1 MFTTND
7 TQGNLSGQGK
17 HGVPLMTSATA
28 PHELEAIREIINRV
42 LNAQRDNGTTG
53 RAHARTE
60 ILIHSITVFSRRGL
74 ERTTVQ
80 DLLDAANISR
90 RTFYKYFR
98 NKFDVLESIYQIS
111 IENMILRFRRESE
124 RSRSVTEVVRNSC
137 NIYFDY
143 HLSLGP
149 IIRLMME
156 EARRADSVLAPHR
169 DTAYKAVAAVMR
181 AEMQRVTGRELDEL
195 VYLTLIWTLESYSL
209 YLLNHTDCSA
219 ETVSRYKEVMTGI
232 AGAILSGQADWSKLS
247 VQP

>member
-1 MFTTND
+1 
-7 TQGNLSGQGK
+7 
-17 HGVPLMTSATA
+17 MTSATS
-28 PHELEAIREIINRV
+28 PYELDAIREIINRV
-42 LNAQRDNGTTG
+42 LSAQRDDGPAG

-60 ILIHSITVFSRRGL
+60 ILIHSIAVFSRRGL

-80 DLLDAANISR
+80 DLLDAASISR

-111 IENMILRFRRESE
+111 VENMILRFRREAE
-124 RSRSVTEVVRNSC
+124 RSRSVQEVIRNSC

-169 DTAYKAVAAVMR
+169 ATAYTAVAGVMKS
-181 AEMQRVTGRELDEL
+181 EMLRVTGRELDEL

-209 YLLNHTDCSA
+209 YLLNDTDCSA
-219 ETVSRYKEVMTGI
+219 ETIARYKQIMTGI
-232 AGAILSGQADWSKLS
+232 AEAVLSGQADWAKLA
-247 VQP
+247 VQPPV

>member
-1 MFTTND
+1 
-7 TQGNLSGQGK
+7 
-17 HGVPLMTSATA
+17 MTSAT
-28 PHELEAIREIINRV
+28 PLYELDAIREIINRV
-42 LNAQRDNGTTG
+42 LNAQHDESAVG

-60 ILIHSITVFSRRGL
+60 ILIHSIAVFSRRGL

-80 DLLDAANISR
+80 DLLDAAKISR

-111 IENMILRFRRESE
+111 VENMILRFRRESE
-124 RSRSVTEVVRNSC
+124 RSRSLSEVVRSSC

-169 DTAYKAVAAVMR
+169 DTAYKAVAEVMR
-181 AEMQRVTGRELDEL
+181 AEMQRVTGRELDKL

-209 YLLNHTDCSA
+209 YLLSNTDCSA
-219 ETVSRYKEVMTGI
+219 ETVTHYKNIMTGI
-232 AGAILSGQADWSKLS
+232 AEAILSGQADWSKLS
-247 VQP
+247 AQPSL

>member
-1 MFTTND
+1 M
-7 TQGNLSGQGK
+7 
-17 HGVPLMTSATA
+17 VSAG
-28 PHELEAIREIINRV
+28 PYELEAIREIINRV
-42 LNAQRDNGTTG
+42 LSAHRDDGPAG

-60 ILIHSITVFSRRGL
+60 ILIHSIAVFSRRGL

-98 NKFDVLESIYQIS
+98 NKYDVLESIYQIS
-111 IENMILRFRRESE
+111 VENMILRFRREAE
-124 RSRSVTEVVRNSC
+124 RSRSVADVIGNTC

-169 DTAYKAVAAVMR
+169 ATAYETVAGVMQ
-181 AEMQRVTGRELDEL
+181 AEMQRVTGRALDTL
-195 VYLTLIWTLESYSL
+195 VYQTLIWTLESYSL
-209 YLLNHTDCSA
+209 DLLNHTDCSA
-219 ETVSRYKEVMTGI
+219 DTVTHYKQIMTGI
-232 AGAILSGQADWSKLS
+232 AEAILAGQADWQKLA
-247 VQP
+247 PRAEPL